1 MISWLNHL
9 FKCTDLKLIFLWFV
23 DLGNTDS
30 VALVNESIDLLKSS
44 LEKTKDGFVRIRDI
58 TANAIDGPS
67 SSGQAAKK
75 GEHLANSVRNV
86 KDEAAIHML
95 LACKRNVILCDF
107 FRTGMFS
114 LSAHK
119 QPSSEKQLGKSN
131 EAVNSFF
138 PTHIFSISLLF
149 FCHLVKKLFY
159 PSCFQVFFRSI
170 KKPDWLLCS
179 DETTNQRK
187 LTDLCFVTQSV
198 QDYHT
203 ARDSTR

>member
-1 MISWLNHL
+1 MYFCMISWLNHL

-138 PTHIFSISLLF
+138 PIFFRFGFYF
-149 FCHLVKKLFY
+149 FVTVLK
-159 PSCFQVFFRSI
+159 SCFTLLVSKYFF
-170 KKPDWLLCS
+170 D
-179 DETTNQRK
+179 Q
-187 LTDLCFVTQSV
+187 
-198 QDYHT
+198 
-203 ARDSTR
+203 

>member
-1 MISWLNHL
+1 MRKNICKLGTIGWPN
-9 FKCTDLKLIFLWFV
+9 FKFFKYILLIVMWNSELQNVLLYDELVESFVQVYWRELIFLWFV
-23 DLGNTDS
+23 DLVNTDS

-75 GEHLANSVRNV
+75 GENLANSVRNV

-131 EAVNSFF
+131 EAVNSFSLYF
-138 PTHIFSISLLF
+138 FDLVFIFLSFL
-149 FCHLVKKLFY
+149 
-159 PSCFQVFFRSI
+159 
-170 KKPDWLLCS
+170 
-179 DETTNQRK
+179 
-187 LTDLCFVTQSV
+187 
-198 QDYHT
+198 
-203 ARDSTR
+203 

>member
-1 MISWLNHL
+1 MYFCMISWLNHL

-138 PTHIFSISLLF
+138 PIFFRFGFIFLSLCKKVVLPFLFPSIFSIN
-149 FCHLVKKLFY
+149 K
-159 PSCFQVFFRSI
+159 
-170 KKPDWLLCS
+170 
-179 DETTNQRK
+179 ET
-187 LTDLCFVTQSV
+187 
-198 QDYHT
+198 
-203 ARDSTR
+203 

>member
-1 MISWLNHL
+1 M
-9 FKCTDLKLIFLWFV
+9 
-23 DLGNTDS
+23 
-30 VALVNESIDLLKSS
+30 VNESIELLKSS
-44 LEKTKDGFVRIRDI
+44 VEKTKDGFVRIRDI
-58 TANAIDGPS
+58 TTNAIEGPS

-107 FRTGMFS
+107 FRTGLFS

-138 PTHIFSISLLF
+138 PIFFRFGFYVFVIR
-149 FCHLVKKLFY
+149 VKKLFY